1 MNVFANAFTFWTTL
15 VFLSWGLIFF
25 AIRYNEWTDPAQVEE
40 KIQEARRLYIETGE
54 RTREFNSLS
63 RTLIAT
69 AERARKQ
76 LLNLELEVKEKAA
89 RQFTAVCACPKCGE
103 IDVHWIEDLWLG
115 TGHRNLIR
123 RCRTCD
129 HGWYQE

>member
-54 RTREFNSLS
+54 RTREFNSLN

-69 AERARKQ
+69 AERTRSE
-76 LLNLELEVKEKAA
+76 LLRLELLARERAA
-89 RQFTAVCACPKCGE
+89 RQFTAVCTCPNCEE
-103 IDVHWIEDLWLG
+103 IDVHW
-115 TGHRNLIR
+115 LILDGR
-123 RCRTCD
+123 ECREC
-129 HGWYQE
+129 GYKWYQK